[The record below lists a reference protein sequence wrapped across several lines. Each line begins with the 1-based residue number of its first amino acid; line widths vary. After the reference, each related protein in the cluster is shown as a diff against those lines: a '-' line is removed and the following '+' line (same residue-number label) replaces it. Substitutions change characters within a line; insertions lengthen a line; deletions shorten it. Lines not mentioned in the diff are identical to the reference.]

1 MANKKYL
8 DWDSVV
14 VQLLNGG
21 ESIVAIQMH
30 RQDLEILAES
40 HGEERSKIIELMLQT
55 LEGEMNKKNIN
66 IN

>member
-1 MANKKYL
+1 MANKKYS

-14 VQLLNGG
+14 VQLLNGE

-30 RQDLEILAES
+30 RQDLEILAET